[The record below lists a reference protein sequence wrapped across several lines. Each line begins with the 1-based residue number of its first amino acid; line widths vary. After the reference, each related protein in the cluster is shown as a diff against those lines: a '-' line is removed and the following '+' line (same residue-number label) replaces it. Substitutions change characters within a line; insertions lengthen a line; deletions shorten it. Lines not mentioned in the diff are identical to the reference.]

1 MDDSGE
7 TLLGVLTVRQG
18 SNVDAL
24 RPSRDGTGLRFLESQ
39 HSTITSR
46 RIAVAASWQY
56 SQRHPSRAW

>member
-39 HSTITSR
+39 HGTITSC
-46 RIAVAASWQY
+46 RIAAAGRQY
-56 SQRHPSRAW
+56 SQRHPSRAC